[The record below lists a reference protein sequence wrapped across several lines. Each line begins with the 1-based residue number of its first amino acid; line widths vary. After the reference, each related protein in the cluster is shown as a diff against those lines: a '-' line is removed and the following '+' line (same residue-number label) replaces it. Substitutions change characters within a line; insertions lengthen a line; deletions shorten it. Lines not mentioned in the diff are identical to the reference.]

1 MRCQVSISD
10 YMLYIKHWLSSRLWF
25 NLHQPHQGMEA
36 HIRYKNQTKIQSISV
51 FRPFWLSCDGH
62 KAKFCCYHNHVLK
75 LDSRGRYDTF
85 SRAENCLKIE
95 TLAAIALLSEAITEA
110 GFGKQGADW
119 QANDVSWMSHYAP
132 SPLHTHSAA
141 PSPRE
146 RLISPCDARGRCET
160 VLCGERFSILVCD
173 YSNELAPQPW

>member
-1 MRCQVSISD
+1 M
-10 YMLYIKHWLSSRLWF
+10 
-25 NLHQPHQGMEA
+25 
-36 HIRYKNQTKIQSISV
+36 
-51 FRPFWLSCDGH
+51 
-62 KAKFCCYHNHVLK
+62 LK

-132 SPLHTHSAA
+132 SPLHTHTA
-141 PSPRE
+141 
-146 RLISPCDARGRCET
+146 LHLLQGKD
-160 VLCGERFSILVCD
+160 
-173 YSNELAPQPW
+173 